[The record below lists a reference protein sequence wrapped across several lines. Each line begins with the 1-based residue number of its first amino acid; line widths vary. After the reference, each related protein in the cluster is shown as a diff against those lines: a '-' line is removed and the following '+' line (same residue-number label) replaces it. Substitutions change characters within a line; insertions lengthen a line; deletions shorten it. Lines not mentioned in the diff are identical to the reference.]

1 MNNMI
6 SLHLEDNEFKK
17 TEITHDRLIAR
28 AFVLDE
34 NNKFVMLKIKRDDEF
49 GNASYIET
57 SGGGVDMGEK
67 IEEAVL
73 RELDEELGVKAEII
87 TKLGIVDD
95 YYNEIKRHN
104 INHYFLV
111 KIVGYTKIHH
121 VSAGDNLI
129 DDIIHVD
136 SSYIYNE
143 YMNNRTTKIARLVYN
158 REEPIF
164 NEALKCLK
172 MED

>member
-1 MNNMI
+1 
-6 SLHLEDNEFKK
+6 
-17 TEITHDRLIAR
+17 
-28 AFVLDE
+28 
-34 NNKFVMLKIKRDDEF
+34 MLKIKRDDEF

-73 RELDEELGVKAEII
+73 RELDEELGVKVKII